1 MSLISKA
8 AVVLNDILP
17 SLKSMAPWM
26 QDNDVQQVSELLFV
40 ENAWT
45 INMSQFFTPWM
56 STPPCK

>member
-17 SLKSMAPWM
+17 SLKSLAPWM

-45 INMSQFFTPWM
+45 INM
-56 STPPCK
+56 